1 MILLT
6 ETMNQEK
13 DQDQEVTQG
22 LKNTRVQE
30 KLRIKAIMDLKPEV
44 EVEECIEEGGTIIK
58 ERVQIIKIEI
68 SPTRTKNPI
77 NWNRTHQYEDKD
89 RGEGWDDNPN
99 DDWIKL
105 TQMQKD
111 QPDNHNDRN
120 STWTEDEAPQHHPTP
135 PQPKQPTQ
143 QTQRVQQIQVQ
154 PKQQAP
160 VLAQKKKGRRDQ
172 LPNQDEIDELEIMKE
187 KIAKLQKEK
196 EDLNIPDS
204 DSD

>member
-1 MILLT
+1 MYRGRGYNYQGKGSNYQDRDQS
-6 ETMNQEK
+6 NQDRYREAQK
-13 DQDQEVTQG
+13 YNPYTKQAFN
-22 LKNTRVQE
+22 K
-30 KLRIKAIMDLKPEV
+30 
-44 EVEECIEEGGTIIK
+44 
-58 ERVQIIKIEI
+58 
-68 SPTRTKNPI
+68 TKNPI

-99 DDWIKL
+99 DDWVKL

-111 QPDNHNDRN
+111 QPDNHNDRD

-172 LPNQDEIDELEIMKE
+172 PPNQDEIDELEIMKE